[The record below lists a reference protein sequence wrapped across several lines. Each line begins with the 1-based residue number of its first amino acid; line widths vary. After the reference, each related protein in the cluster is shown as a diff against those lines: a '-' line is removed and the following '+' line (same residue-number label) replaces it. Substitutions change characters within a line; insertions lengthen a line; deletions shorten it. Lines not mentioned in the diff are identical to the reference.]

1 MVCLFAL
8 QLTVELC
15 CVHMAMLE
23 SGSASLGG
31 TVLLVSELFVY
42 VSDTPFATVT
52 LMNVSWW

>member
-52 LMNVSWW
+52 LMNVSW